1 MSEPLLLDPITI
13 RDLVIPN
20 RIWLP
25 PMCQY
30 SVDARDG
37 VPTDWHLVHLG
48 ARAVGGFGLIIA
60 EATAVV
66 PEGRITPQDT
76 GLWNDAQAAAWRR
89 ITDFIR
95 TQGARS
101 GVQLQHAGRKG
112 STYRPW
118 DAQRGTIPAEDG
130 GWTPVGPSAIAYPG
144 YATPHELATDEAA
157 AIPAQFA
164 AAARRAQEAGFDVV
178 ELHGAHGYL
187 LHQFL
192 SPLSNRRTDRYG
204 GDLRG
209 RARLLL
215 ETAAAVRAVWTGPL
229 LVRLSATDWVE
240 GGLAVDDTVQVAGW
254 LREAGVDLIDVS
266 TGGNAPARIPAQA
279 GYQVFAAARVRRAG
293 LPVTAVGL
301 ITEPEQAEQ
310 VLVDGAADAVEIGRA
325 ALDDPNWALHAADR
339 LTHSDRDRTWPSP
352 LIRGRRFWVK

>member
-76 GLWNDAQAAAWRR
+76 GLWNDAQVAAWRR
-89 ITDFIR
+89 ITGFIR
-95 TQGARS
+95 AQGARS

-118 DAQRGTIPAEDG
+118 DAQRGTVPAEDG

-144 YATPHELATDEAA
+144 YATPHELTTDEAA

-192 SPLSNRRTDRYG
+192 SPLSNHRTDRYG
-204 GDLRG
+204 GDLHG

-229 LVRLSATDWVE
+229 LVRLSATDWV
-240 GGLAVDDTVQVAGW
+240 
-254 LREAGVDLIDVS
+254 DVS

-310 VLVDGAADAVEIGRA
+310 VLVDGAADAIEIGRA

-339 LTHSDRDRTWPSP
+339 LTHRDRDRTWPAP